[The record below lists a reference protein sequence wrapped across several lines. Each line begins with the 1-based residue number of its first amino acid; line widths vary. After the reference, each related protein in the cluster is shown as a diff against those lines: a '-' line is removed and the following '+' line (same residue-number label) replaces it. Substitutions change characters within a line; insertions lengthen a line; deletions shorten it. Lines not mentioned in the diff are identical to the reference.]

1 MTGLVSKTDLK
12 PEHDTYVYQM
22 ADTTPRNTGRVK
34 WFNNKAGYGFITWN
48 PSAGAESEDIFVH
61 HSALTTEKDQFRYLV
76 EGEYVTFSVSTTSDK
91 TTASNVTGPDGGKL
105 MCETRRERRE
115 QNDERRAAR
124 PSNESS
130 ESSYRKKTSTFR
142 GGGPRSGQT
151 NERILV
157 QMADQDD
164 GTVWELVRRGKG
176 GNNRCRKPN
185 RRPRE
190 LTTTEA

>member
-1 MTGLVSKTDLK
+1 
-12 PEHDTYVYQM
+12 M

-48 PSAGAESEDIFVH
+48 PSEDTDEDIFVH

-76 EGEYVTFSVSTTSDK
+76 EGEYVTFSVATTDSK

-124 PSNESS
+124 TSNETSDTPN
-130 ESSYRKKTSTFR
+130 RKKTSTFR
-142 GGGPRSGQT
+142 GGGPRSGQ
-151 NERILV
+151 NSERILV
-157 QMADQDD
+157 QMANQDD
-164 GTVWELVRRGKG
+164 GTVWELVRRNKSTSTRG
-176 GNNRCRKPN
+176 RRPN
-185 RRPRE
+185 RRDRE
-190 LTTTEA
+190 QTADDA

>member
-1 MTGLVSKTDLK
+1 MANPHNKDALSGSTTRQDMVSL
-12 PEHDTYVYQM
+12 PEL
-22 ADTTPRNTGRVK
+22 
-34 WFNNKAGYGFITWN
+34 
-48 PSAGAESEDIFVH
+48 SAGASEDIFVH

-105 MCETRRERRE
+105 MCETPQRRE

-130 ESSYRKKTSTFR
+130 ESSYENFCIR

-157 QMADQDD
+157 QMADQMMVLF
-164 GTVWELVRRGKG
+164 GS
-176 GNNRCRKPN
+176 
-185 RRPRE
+185 
-190 LTTTEA
+190 